1 MDNKTEQEI
10 EQFLHDILDNVDD
23 TNIAKTERIMREN
36 EPRAADNV
44 KETTKRKQNNIQQS

>member
-36 EPRAADNV
+36 ERRAADNV
-44 KETTKRKQNNIQQS
+44 KETTK